1 MDFLFVRPRWL
12 FDRWLICTQII
23 SLDDYFQPRAKQP
36 ASASFSSCLYTKRCC
51 FVFHLVL
58 LYELSA
64 RCPKSSQ
71 DVYFCCAHAHFSIH
85 HMFYNENKKVTSL
98 TRKRIRLS
106 STFHRSY
113 SNFCILVCALKF
125 GSTRKMIT
133 AINRTAGRLVKNVST
148 RPILRFQGISFVQ
161 PRTLTN
167 NRRCFSNG
175 LGK

>member
-1 MDFLFVRPRWL
+1 MISRIWSIHKTMLF
-12 FDRWLICTQII
+12 C
-23 SLDDYFQPRAKQP
+23 
-36 ASASFSSCLYTKRCC
+36 FS
-51 FVFHLVL
+51 LVL

-71 DVYFCCAHAHFSIH
+71 DVNFCYVHAYFSIH

-98 TRKRIRLS
+98 EKETRLF

-113 SNFCILVCALKF
+113 SNFCILVCALNF
-125 GSTRKMIT
+125 VSTRKMII
-133 AINRTAGRLVKNVST
+133 AINRTAGRLVKTVST

-175 LGK
+175 LGKWAKVILCRSL